1 MFSSKQSTSCYCLLT
16 KDSRTF
22 ESELWRAWDLQFSK
36 APEPLETLQVIKRK
50 LATSKPRL
58 PELSSVLLQQPTH
71 TALECPSNFS
81 VFTFSRTQVHVTFS
95 LCFTRTRV
103 SCIFA
108 QISWLAIVSHR
119 TAFLTRRSE
128 KALETSQSVLC
139 FIFYLFLQMTRG
151 RESGCWRLD
160 RLSLIRWA
168 SLFFASSKC
177 NTQNFFN

>member
-119 TAFLTRRSE
+119 TAFLTPAQWKSTWDIAKCTLFYFLFIFADDSRERKRLLTVGSTFTYQVSE
-128 KALETSQSVLC
+128 FVLC
-139 FIFYLFLQMTRG
+139 LF
-151 RESGCWRLD
+151 
-160 RLSLIRWA
+160 
-168 SLFFASSKC
+168 KV
-177 NTQNFFN
+177 